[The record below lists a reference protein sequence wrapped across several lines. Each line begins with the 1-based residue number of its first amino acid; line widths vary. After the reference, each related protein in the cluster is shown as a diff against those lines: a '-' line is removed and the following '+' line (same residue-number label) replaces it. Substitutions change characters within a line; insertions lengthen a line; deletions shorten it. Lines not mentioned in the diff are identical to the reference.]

1 MIKLFMA
8 MHSDVLINYQRRKVM
23 KSKLLKIIGLVFAL
37 SVIFTICTVSAD
49 ALTTGW
55 QQDESGTWYYYEQ
68 NGEAATGWKQIKGVW
83 YLFEYDG
90 RMVSDCIYTIDG
102 KSYKFD
108 ESGALLTGW
117 ISMKYHPLGETY
129 WMYAN
134 QYGSLVK
141 GWAKLN
147 NKWYYFDEYFDMVR
161 DVYEVDGVNYLF
173 NHDGQLSYGWV
184 RQKYVSYDGDLT
196 DGDWFYSDSKG
207 VAQNGWKVIN
217 GKWYYF
223 DEEDF
228 YMHNGPSH
236 INGKFYYLTFDG
248 ALAYGWN
255 RFTYTYDGSTRY
267 GDWYYSGNDGVIR
280 TGWQKLNNK
289 WYYFDTDEEYS
300 GGMIVGPKTIDGKL
314 YVFDSN
320 GALSYGWTYVILRDN
335 ENKIYEEGWFFT
347 DNNGVAKTGWQQING
362 KWYYFDDSY
371 GEMYVGTAK
380 IEESDGTYKT
390 YYFDGS
396 GAWVK
401 NPSGWVHCTTY
412 LKGEGYVADYGWFLF
427 KNGEPLTGWQLI
439 NGKWYYFNTYYGYM
453 YTGACNVFDDDTND
467 SKMYFFDKNGAMVKS
482 SGWFQD
488 FYIDEVNKVTY
499 TQWYYLNK
507 GEALEGW
514 KNINGKWYF
523 FNLDRNGAMAQGVVT
538 DSNTDK
544 TYYFNEDG
552 SMTTKSGWVRDFY
565 CDYDDGKFVY
575 DTDDWYY
582 TNTDGTVKTGWLK
595 IGSQQYYLDPKH
607 GGRMVTGSMTMD
619 GYIYYF
625 NSNGALIAKQEQNV

>member
-1 MIKLFMA
+1 
-8 MHSDVLINYQRRKVM
+8 M
-23 KSKLLKIIGLVFAL
+23 KSKLLKIMGLVFAL
-37 SVIFTICTVSAD
+37 SVIFTLCTVSAD

-117 ISMKYHPLGETY
+117 ISVKYYPLGETY

-147 NKWYYFDEYFDMVR
+147 NKWYYFDEYFEMVR

-184 RQKYVSYDGDLT
+184 RQKYVSYNGDLT

-223 DEEDF
+223 DEENF
-228 YMHNGPSH
+228 YMYNGPSH

-289 WYYFDTDEEYS
+289 WYYFDTDEEYG
-300 GGMIVGPKTIDGKL
+300 GGMIVGPETIDGKL

-320 GALSYGWTYVILRDN
+320 GALSYGWTYVIIRDREN
-335 ENKIYEEGWFFT
+335 EIFEEGWFFT

-362 KWYYFDDSY
+362 KWYYFDDTY
-371 GEMYVGTAK
+371 GEMYIGTAK
-380 IEESDGTYKT
+380 IKESDGTDKI

-412 LKGEGYVADYGWFLF
+412 LKGKGITSDYGWYFF

-453 YTGACNVFDDDTND
+453 YTGACNVYDDDTGD
-467 SKMYFFDKNGAMVKS
+467 SRMYFFDKNGAMVKS
-482 SGWFQD
+482 SGWFHE

-499 TQWYYLNK
+499 TQEWYYLNK

-523 FNLDRNGAMAQGVVT
+523 FNPERDGLMAQGVVT

-552 SMTTKSGWVRDFY
+552 SMTTKSGWVHDFY
-565 CDYDDGKFVY
+565 YDYDDAKFDY
-575 DTDDWYY
+575 DTDNWYY

-595 IGSQQYYLDPKH
+595 IGSQQYYLDPKY

-619 GYIYYF
+619 GYVYYF
-625 NSNGALIAKQEQNV
+625 NSNGVLIATEKQAV